1 MCIMYFYIFCSQTAV
16 SWKLWFTREAA
27 FTQWHVAGRDVLWWM
42 VPLKIMELLLEAW
55 QFWGRVSFISFQFWM
70 YEVPASAL
78 PKPHAWLSL
87 GVYVGWSWDA
97 ITQVFLVVWIPVMSQ
112 RYGRRNFVLFATE
125 IQRGSFPC
133 GGMAIGKHCDCKSF
147 CLTLCFFSW
156 LCVRLASRTYGEVLL
171 FSF

>member
-55 QFWGRVSFISFQFWM
+55 QFWGEGVFYLISILNVWSACLSSPQTTCLAVLRCLCGMELRCNHTSFPCG
-70 YEVPASAL
+70 VDPCDVTAL
-78 PKPHAWLSL
+78 RQEEFCP
-87 GVYVGWSWDA
+87 
-97 ITQVFLVVWIPVMSQ
+97 
-112 RYGRRNFVLFATE
+112 FATE

-133 GGMAIGKHCDCKSF
+133 GGMAIGKHCVCKSF

-171 FSF
+171 FSS